1 MLIELAEP
9 RDQGPPGRR
18 HEANDTRLL
27 LQTKAQRHPVAGF
40 ASNECPAAYEEAP
53 RGERTNVGW
62 LLAKPAPAAPEAVN
76 MASVNL
82 REAAE
87 RLMAGGKKAEAI
99 NTGHPSKEGKRRM
112 KKTKWMATAT
122 AALVMAALG
131 GAYAQQQAQ
140 RNVNDWLLN
149 APDDT
154 TRFQLL
160 QRYLRGFDQ
169 PMWEVGERF
178 RMIHQALAD
187 ENWELAVYHW
197 EKTRDTIVNG
207 YLKRPLR
214 QPNSQAMFVDS
225 VFQPTLAA
233 FRAGNPEKA
242 WEAFQTARAV
252 CMACH
257 EAERVTYM
265 NNQALFRLTERP
277 ARPGG

>member
-1 MLIELAEP
+1 M
-9 RDQGPPGRR
+9 
-18 HEANDTRLL
+18 
-27 LQTKAQRHPVAGF
+27 
-40 ASNECPAAYEEAP
+40 CEEAS
-53 RGERTNVGW
+53 RGAGSEDT
-62 LLAKPAPAAPEAVN
+62 PETPK

-82 REAAE
+82 HEAAE
-87 RLMAGGKKAEAI
+87 RLLSIHEKSE
-99 NTGHPSKEGKRRM
+99 PRKENIPTQKRKFHMR
-112 KKTKWMATAT
+112 KSTWIAVVT
-122 AALVMAALG
+122 AALVIAALG
-131 GAYAQQQAQ
+131 GAFAQQQAQ

-214 QPNSQAMFVDS
+214 QPNSQAMFVDN

-233 FRAGNPEKA
+233 FRAGNPVKA

-257 EAERVTYM
+257 EAERVTFM
-265 NNQALFRLTERP
+265 NNQTLFRLTEHP

>member
-1 MLIELAEP
+1 MRKA
-9 RDQGPPGRR
+9 
-18 HEANDTRLL
+18 
-27 LQTKAQRHPVAGF
+27 TKVVA
-40 ASNECPAAYEEAP
+40 AA
-53 RGERTNVGW
+53 
-62 LLAKPAPAAPEAVN
+62 AV
-76 MASVNL
+76 L
-82 REAAE
+82 
-87 RLMAGGKKAEAI
+87 GI
-99 NTGHPSKEGKRRM
+99 
-112 KKTKWMATAT
+112 
-122 AALVMAALG
+122 AALG
-131 GAYAQQQAQ
+131 GALAQQQAG

-154 TRFQLL
+154 TRFRLI

-214 QPNSQAMFVDS
+214 QPNAQAMFTDNI
-225 VFQPTLAA
+225 FQPTLAA
-233 FRAGNPEKA
+233 FRAGRPAEA

-257 EAERVTYM
+257 EAERVAYM
-265 NNQALFRLTERP
+265 NNQALFRLTEQP

>member
-1 MLIELAEP
+1 MQFLILLAEP
-9 RDQGPPGRR
+9 QDQKGAVR
-18 HEANDTRLL
+18 HLEVVNTRKLIRAAAKGHRVGKLASKEFHGMRKEASQGKGSED
-27 LQTKAQRHPVAGF
+27 
-40 ASNECPAAYEEAP
+40 
-53 RGERTNVGW
+53 
-62 LLAKPAPAAPEAVN
+62 APEAPS

-82 REAAE
+82 RAAAE
-87 RLMAGGKKAEAI
+87 RLLSIQEKDEPIKGNIPSQERRCHMRKSTWSVIAI
-99 NTGHPSKEGKRRM
+99 
-112 KKTKWMATAT
+112 
-122 AALVMAALG
+122 AALVITALG
-131 GAYAQQQAQ
+131 GAFAQQQAQ

-214 QPNSQAMFVDS
+214 QPNSQAMFVDN

>member
-1 MLIELAEP
+1 
-9 RDQGPPGRR
+9 
-18 HEANDTRLL
+18 
-27 LQTKAQRHPVAGF
+27 
-40 ASNECPAAYEEAP
+40 
-53 RGERTNVGW
+53 
-62 LLAKPAPAAPEAVN
+62 LAKPAPAAPEAVN

-87 RLMAGGKKAEAI
+87 RLMAGGEKAEAI
-99 NTGHPSKEGKRRM
+99 NTGHPSKERKRRM
-112 KKTKWMATAT
+112 KKTKWMAAAT

-187 ENWELAVYHW
+187 ENWELALYHW

-214 QPNSQAMFVDS
+214 QPNSQAMFVDNI
-225 VFQPTLAA
+225 FQPTLAA
-233 FRAGNPEKA
+233 FRAGNSAKA
-242 WEAFQTARAV
+242 WEAFQTARAA
-252 CMACH
+252 CMSCH

-265 NNQALFRLTERP
+265 NNQALFRLTEQP